1 MLKYI
6 CLIIMGLFMSCSEN
20 GPDYDA
26 NNPLHQILKNSPAAV
41 QKIMNNAGKHRVQI
55 LYTQIDRDENNQP
68 TFTSHSFG
76 LNKTHY
82 FYPAS
87 TVKLPAAILALEKL
101 NRPEL
106 ENVNIHTYLQIDSAR
121 ASQSAVFDDP
131 SAQDGKPS
139 IGHYIKKIF
148 LVSDNDAY
156 NRLYE
161 FLGQQYFNEALW
173 EKGYKDVKM
182 VRRLESRGTPDD
194 QRFTNPFLF
203 YGGENIFY
211 EQPLVENPNHY
222 KVEMA
227 DVKQGIGYMRGGKLV
242 NEPIDFSNSNYIS
255 LESLQGILRAV
266 ILPEGTPTEQQFDL
280 SDEDY
285 QFLYRYMSML
295 PRESDYPAYPD
306 TARYYDSYVKFFMF
320 GDSKA
325 PLPENIRVFNKV
337 GNAYGYLIDNAYIVD
352 FENKVEFFLSAVIQ
366 VNDNQIYNDDTY
378 EYKTLGY
385 PFFAQ
390 LGQSVYDYERQ
401 RERAFVPDLQKF
413 ISED

>member
-1 MLKYI
+1 MFKYI
-6 CLIIMGLFMSCSEN
+6 CLIITGLLMNCSQN
-20 GPDYDA
+20 GPVYDA
-26 NNPLHQILKNSPAAV
+26 DNPLHQILKSSPPEV
-41 QKIMNNAGKHRVQI
+41 QAIMNNAGKHRVQI

-68 TFTSHSFG
+68 TFTSHGFG

-87 TVKLPAAILALEKL
+87 TVKLPSAILAMEKL
-101 NRPEL
+101 NRL
-106 ENVNIHTYLQIDSAR
+106 GIENVNIHTYLQIDSAR
-121 ASQSAVFDDP
+121 ASQSEVYDDP
-131 SAQDGKPS
+131 SSQDGKPS

-148 LVSDNDAY
+148 LVSDNDAF

-161 FLGQQYFNEALW
+161 FLGQQYFNEQLW
-173 EKGYKDVKM
+173 EKGYKDAQM
-182 VRRLESRGTPDD
+182 VRRLASRGTPDD
-194 QRFTNPFLF
+194 QRFTNPFTF

-227 DVKQGIGYMRGGKLV
+227 DVKQGIGYMSGGKLV

-266 ILPEGTPTEQQFDL
+266 ILPEGTAAEQRFDL
-280 SDEDY
+280 TDEDY
-285 QFLYRYMSML
+285 QFLYKYMSML

-306 TARYYDSYVKFFMF
+306 TSRYYDSYVKFFMF
-320 GDSKA
+320 GDSKT
-325 PLPENIRVFNKV
+325 PLPDHIRIFNKV

-366 VNDNQIYNDDTY
+366 VNENQIYNDDTY

-385 PFFAQ
+385 PFFAK
-390 LGQSVYDYERQ
+390 LGQAVYDYERQ
-401 RERAFVPDLQKF
+401 RKRVNLPNLEKF
-413 ISED
+413 ATKY

>member
-6 CLIIMGLFMSCSEN
+6 CLIMIGLLMSCSDN
-20 GPDYDA
+20 GPNYDM

-68 TFTSHSFG
+68 TFTAYGFG

-87 TVKLPAAILALEKL
+87 TVKLPAAILAMEKL
-101 NRPEL
+101 NRL
-106 ENVNIHTYLQIDSAR
+106 GMENVNIHTYLQIDSAR
-121 ASQSAVFDDP
+121 ASQSAVLDDP
-131 SAQDGKPS
+131 SSQDGKPS

-173 EKGYKDVKM
+173 EKGYKDAQM

-266 ILPEGTPTEQQFDL
+266 ILPEGTPAEQRFDL

-285 QFLYRYMSML
+285 QFLYKYMSML
-295 PRESDYPAYPD
+295 PRESDYPSYPD
-306 TARYYDSYVKFFMF
+306 SARYYDSYVKFFMF

-325 PLPENIRVFNKV
+325 PLPNNIRIFNKV

-352 FENKVEFFLSAVIQ
+352 VENKIEFFLSAVIQ

-385 PFFAQ
+385 PFFAK
-390 LGQSVYDYERQ
+390 LGQAVYDYERQ
-401 RERAFVPDLQKF
+401 RKRAFSPDLQKF
-413 ISED
+413 ISEK